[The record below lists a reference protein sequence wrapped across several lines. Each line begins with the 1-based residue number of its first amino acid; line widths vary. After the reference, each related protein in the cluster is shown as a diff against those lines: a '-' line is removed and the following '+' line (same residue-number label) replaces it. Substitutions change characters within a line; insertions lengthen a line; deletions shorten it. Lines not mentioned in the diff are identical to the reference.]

1 MRRLMRN
8 WMNDDPWALGVLEPF
23 LLILFIAVIGAL
35 LRML

>member
-35 LRML
+35 QRML